1 MMTSSNSGPLLSTRR
16 LLTTTLAVGLISTA
30 AASAAQARTGSH
42 DHPARS
48 TSGQM
53 QGAAAP
59 AYGPGPAWWV
69 PGMQEGRNAAMIDN
83 QAAVNGDRAILQAEQ
98 QYR

>member
-30 AASAAQARTGSH
+30 AASAAQARTGH

-53 QGAAAP
+53 QGTAAP